1 MIFKNSILLKTMKRH
16 LAGKALEDYKKTL
29 KLTDLQKDVLV
40 GTLLGDASM
49 SLRNGKPHYSI
60 KFEQGEEHAA
70 YVEHLYEIFEPFT
83 GSLPAWRFIDTLK
96 TRRALWFRTY
106 RHNSFIFYWNYF
118 YGQTLPEKNQID
130 EVPLLNSKIKKK
142 KNIPKDIH
150 KFLTARALAY
160 WFMDDGTYNTDNRRF
175 RQSVKYYLL
184 STQGFQKHENIIL
197 CEALQTNFN
206 IAAEVHKDRDK
217 WRIYIRRESSETL
230 RNLIEPYVIESF
242 KYKL

>member
-1 MIFKNSILLKTMKRH
+1 MILKNSILLQTMKRH

-49 SLRNGKPHYSI
+49 SLRNGKPHYSRPKADWTSYSV

-70 YVEHLYEIFEPFT
+70 YVEHLYDIFEPFT
-83 GSLPAWRFIDTLK
+83 GSLPAWRFIDKQK

-118 YGQTLPEKNQID
+118 YGQTLPEKNQR
-130 EVPLLNSKIKKK
+130 KI

-160 WFMDDGTYNTDNRRF
+160 WFMDDGTYNINK
-175 RQSVKYYLL
+175 SIKSYLL
-184 STQGFQKHENIIL
+184 STQGFKKHENILL
-197 CEALQTNFN
+197 CEALKTNFN
-206 IAAEVHKDRDK
+206 IAAEVHKDKGK

-230 RNLIEPYVIESF
+230 QNLIELYVIESL